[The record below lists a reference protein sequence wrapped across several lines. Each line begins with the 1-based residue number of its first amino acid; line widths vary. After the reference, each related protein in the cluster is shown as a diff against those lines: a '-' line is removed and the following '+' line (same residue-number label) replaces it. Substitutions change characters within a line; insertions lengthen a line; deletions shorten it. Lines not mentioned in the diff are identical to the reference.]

1 MSDKLSREELIKL
14 VSDIIECN
22 GTENEIDEMME
33 VVEKNVP
40 DPNVSDLIFWNDDNL
55 TPEQIIDKAF
65 EYKPIQ
71 L

>member
-22 GTENEIDEMME
+22 GTEKEIDEMME
-33 VVEKNVP
+33 VVDVP

>member
-1 MSDKLSREELIKL
+1 
-14 VSDIIECN
+14 
-22 GTENEIDEMME
+22 MME

-40 DPNVSDLIFWNDDNL
+40 DSNVSDLIFWNDDNL

>member
-22 GTENEIDEMME
+22 GTEKEIDEMME